1 MNKNSIENE
10 IKMIITGIKNGRVW
24 YDFDN
29 KTPTYV
35 SDKLIYPHDKAAEID
50 MYIAKSFGE
59 ISQVDAL
66 TYEIAMP
73 TIAKEEIALLAF
85 TYGPTL
91 RSPKS
96 ETPRETLYQFLV
108 DYNLFHRLRQLCDDF
123 MFLGGGQN
131 HPLRNEGRNIAQ
143 TYIENIRNNRALI
156 YSEMIANGVADSR
169 WKREQIAYTI
179 VKDIYND
186 AIYQYKSEWLGL
198 QSIDIYIP
206 SLKIGIEYQGLQ
218 HYLPVDIFGG
228 NSGFQATMERDKLK
242 REKCEA
248 NKVTLIEWSY
258 NEPLTTEFIKEKI
271 SNYLQ

>member
-10 IKMIITGIKNGRVW
+10 IKMIIKEIKNGRVW

-35 SDKLIYPHDKAAEID
+35 SDKLIFPHDKAAEID

-123 MFLGGGQN
+123 MFLGGG
-131 HPLRNEGRNIAQ
+131 
-143 TYIENIRNNRALI
+143 
-156 YSEMIANGVADSR
+156 
-169 WKREQIAYTI
+169 
-179 VKDIYND
+179 
-186 AIYQYKSEWLGL
+186 
-198 QSIDIYIP
+198 
-206 SLKIGIEYQGLQ
+206 
-218 HYLPVDIFGG
+218 
-228 NSGFQATMERDKLK
+228 
-242 REKCEA
+242 
-248 NKVTLIEWSY
+248 
-258 NEPLTTEFIKEKI
+258 
-271 SNYLQ
+271 